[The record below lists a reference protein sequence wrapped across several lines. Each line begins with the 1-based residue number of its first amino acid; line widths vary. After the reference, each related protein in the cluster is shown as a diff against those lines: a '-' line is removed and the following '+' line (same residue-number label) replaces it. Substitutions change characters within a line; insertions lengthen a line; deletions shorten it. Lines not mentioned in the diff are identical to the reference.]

1 MSESTFRIK
10 AHNDLMLRNIFLLA
24 TELFEFGGMP
34 DESLDEGDLTNSK
47 DEDNDNTN
55 HIISKAEN
63 IKEDDQVSFT
73 PAGSQFGEIGERIR
87 SAKAG
92 SRVKSKHG
100 TPIIMPLNN
109 HV

>member
-1 MSESTFRIK
+1 MS
-10 AHNDLMLRNIFLLA
+10 A
-24 TELFEFGGMP
+24 TELFEFGGIP
-34 DESLDEGDLTNSK
+34 DESFDEGDLTKSK
-47 DEDNDNTN
+47 DEDNVNTN
-55 HIISKAEN
+55 HISSKAEN

-92 SRVKSKHG
+92 SRVKPKPDN
-100 TPIIMPLNN
+100 PIIMPLNN